1 MAERAPLTYSSY
13 VPQLYVYA
21 ILLRQA
27 KNNIGDDMMHAIFLG
42 EGKDAVVHFCLV
54 GMAT

>member
-1 MAERAPLTYSSY
+1 MAEKAPLTYSSY
-13 VPQLYVYA
+13 VPKLYVYA

-27 KNNIGDDMMHAIFLG
+27 KNNIGDDMMRAIFLG